1 MPASVGLALSEK
13 KTGRNRPVLCVMGDG
28 SYQYSLQSVYTAVQ
42 QKVHVV
48 YVVLQ
53 NEEYGILKEFAVL
66 EETPN
71 VPGLDL
77 PGLDIVSLA
86 KGYGANATHAKSA
99 DDLAKAYQTA
109 LAFKGTSVIVVPI
122 TKKLGNLIQK

>member
-1 MPASVGLALSEK
+1 MHFRTV
-13 KTGRNRPVLCVMGDG
+13 
-28 SYQYSLQSVYTAVQ
+28 YSLQSVYTAVQ

-86 KGYGANATHAKSA
+86 KGYGANAVFVQTST
-99 DDLAKAYQTA
+99 DLAQAYRDA
-109 LAFKGTSVIVVPI
+109 LGFQGASVIVVPI
-122 TKKLGNLIQK
+122 AKKLGNLIQS

>member
-1 MPASVGLALSEK
+1 MI
-13 KTGRNRPVLCVMGDG
+13 
-28 SYQYSLQSVYTAVQ
+28 
-42 QKVHVV
+42 

-53 NEEYGILKEFAVL
+53 NHEYGILKEFAVL

-86 KGYGANATHAKSA
+86 KGYGATAVHAETT
-99 DDLAKAYQTA
+99 DDLAQAYRNA
-109 LAFKGTSVIVVPI
+109 LDFKGTSVIVVPI
-122 TKKLGNLIQK
+122 TSKLGNLIQK

>member
-1 MPASVGLALSEK
+1 MGVGRSQ
-13 KTGRNRPVLCVMGDG
+13 D
-28 SYQYSLQSVYTAVQ
+28 TAVQ
-42 QKVHVV
+42 QQAHVI
-48 YVVLQ
+48 YIVLQ

-86 KGYGANATHAKSA
+86 KGYGASASHAINTSE
-99 DDLAKAYQTA
+99 LAKAYVNA
-109 LAFKGTSVIVVPI
+109 LSFKGTSVIVVPI
-122 TKKLGNLIQK
+122 TKRLGNLIQK

>member
-1 MPASVGLALSEK
+1 
-13 KTGRNRPVLCVMGDG
+13 
-28 SYQYSLQSVYTAVQ
+28 
-42 QKVHVV
+42 
-48 YVVLQ
+48 
-53 NEEYGILKEFAVL
+53 VL

-86 KGYGANATHAKSA
+86 KGYGANAVHAA
-99 DDLAKAYQTA
+99 NVDELAKAYQSA

-122 TKKLGNLIQK
+122 TKNLGSLIQK